1 MYQYEALVYWLLE
14 ETRVPKVVGSNP
26 SAVYWIDIF
35 SNLFVVKFVMFV
47 WKDENKRKRPGMVYH
62 IYAMLKFDMTSP
74 PRWGNEHEIGYLKGP
89 VQELG
94 WSIACDFLDQSKC
107 SI

>member
-47 WKDENKRKRPGMVYH
+47 
-62 IYAMLKFDMTSP
+62 
-74 PRWGNEHEIGYLKGP
+74 
-89 VQELG
+89 
-94 WSIACDFLDQSKC
+94 
-107 SI
+107 